1 MQDKTKAHDR
11 SQTAFGSA
19 KGGKHGWEGP
29 KAVLVGKMEHILL
42 RKNGALQPLSW
53 QTYTN
58 SGQALTITLVID
70 LTINQHLSI
79 AVTIN
84 LDPAPSSKS
93 KPNYDPNTKLSL
105 KSSSNT
111 DTKLT

>member
-1 MQDKTKAHDR
+1 M
-11 SQTAFGSA
+11 
-19 KGGKHGWEGP
+19 EGP

-42 RKNGALQPLSW
+42 RENGALQPLSW

-70 LTINQHLSI
+70 LTINLHLSI

-84 LDPAPSSKS
+84 LDPA
-93 KPNYDPNTKLSL
+93 
-105 KSSSNT
+105 
-111 DTKLT
+111 